1 MSISLNRSHSNVI
14 QRIQNYIK
22 VAPQLVSVV
31 MLVCVLNSAAKPA
44 ATKVEQFMIFL
55 NDRTLEQHQ

>member
-44 ATKVEQFMIFL
+44 AATKVEQFMIFL
-55 NDRTLEQHQ
+55 NDRTLE